1 MKKSLLILLF
11 ALGVSYWGWGQL
23 ITFDNFNYPDGS
35 LLTANGWVA
44 HSGAGS
50 NAIDVGASNG
60 LTYAGYSGLTG
71 ITGVVEGNSA
81 RLDNTGEDDS
91 KTFTP
96 VTSGII
102 YSAFLVN
109 VTTGT
114 SGYFLHLG
122 SSATNFAAR
131 LWVKPSV
138 TPLKINF
145 GISNSSTASYAT
157 IPSDFDPGVTYLIII
172 KYDVSTTGTVSLWVK
187 STGIPT
193 TEAGAGAPEVSATGS
208 GLANIDRICLR
219 QYSATQN
226 ITIDGIRVGPTWAD
240 VLPSSVVG
248 TPTKLVVTSVNGG
261 SSPVS
266 GIPFAISIQAQ
277 DDAGLPQ
284 PVTSDVNI
292 TLSGSGIGG
301 NITGTI
307 LNGQNSVSISGVTMS
322 EGYGLTITAT
332 QTSGTPAL
340 TSGTSAPFNVTSATP
355 NYRSKTSGNW
365 NAAGTW
371 EIQISGNWYDAPD
384 FPNSPNKVVTVL
396 NGHTIAV
403 TDNNGKCGNLTID
416 TGGKLWKNSPSS
428 ASYLYV
434 YGNILNNGTIGSSD
448 GGVTPSALGF
458 DIEGTS
464 CLISGTGT
472 FDAWRMAKF
481 TNANVT
487 TNIIIDQDITLRN
500 TVASSVYNSV
510 ASTTLNILINSGKKL
525 AVTSAGIDLLNIN
538 LTISSGASL
547 LDNGTI
553 TNQTGT
559 NVTVERNYSGNE
571 WHLISSPVSDATANM
586 FLGLYLQ
593 THTES
598 TNAYTD
604 ISNPA
609 TPLNVMQGYALWN
622 DLAGTASFVG
632 TLNTGAIGSLN
643 NLTRSGAG
651 LNYGWNLVGNPYP
664 SPIDWDAATGWTKT
678 NVDNATYRHVN
689 NATWAT
695 YVGGVGANGGT
706 RYITSCQGFFVG
718 VTDGQTVGTM
728 NMDNNVRTH
737 NAAPFFKDEV
747 ADIVRLEVSGNGYT
761 DEAVIRFLDVATQ
774 EFDGQWDAHKLFG
787 SVPEAPAI
795 YSMDNGMMA
804 INSLPSTNT
813 CSCRSES
820 RCSW

>member
-1 MKKSLLILLF
+1 M
-11 ALGVSYWGWGQL
+11 
-23 ITFDNFNYPDGS
+23 
-35 LLTANGWVA
+35 
-44 HSGAGS
+44 
-50 NAIDVGASNG
+50 
-60 LTYAGYSGLTG
+60 
-71 ITGVVEGNSA
+71 
-81 RLDNTGEDDS
+81 
-91 KTFTP
+91 
-96 VTSGII
+96 
-102 YSAFLVN
+102 
-109 VTTGT
+109 
-114 SGYFLHLG
+114 HLG
-122 SSATNFAAR
+122 STATTFAAR
-131 LWVKPSV
+131 LFVKPSA
-138 TPLKINF
+138 TPGKINF
-145 GISNSSTASYAT
+145 GISNTSTGLYAT
-157 IPSDFDPGVTYLIII
+157 IPSDFDPGTTYLVII
-172 KYDVSTTGTVSLWVK
+172 KYDVSTTGAASFWVK
-187 STGIPT
+187 SSGIPT
-193 TEAGAGAPEVSATGS
+193 TEAAAGTPEFSTSGTGQAS
-208 GLANIDRICLR
+208 IDRVCLR

-226 ITIDGIRVGPTWAD
+226 MTIDGIRVGLTWAD
-240 VLPSSVVG
+240 VLPSSVAG

-266 GIPFAISIQAQ
+266 GIPFAVAVQAQ

-292 TLSGSGIGG
+292 SLSGTGIGG
-301 NITGTI
+301 TTTGTM
-307 LNGQNSVSISGVTMS
+307 LNGQNSVTISGVTMS

-332 QTSGTPAL
+332 QTSGTPTL
-340 TSGTSAPFNVTSATP
+340 TFGTSAPFNVTSATP

-365 NAAGTW
+365 NVTGTW

-384 FPNSPNKVVTVL
+384 FPNSANKVVNVL
-396 NGHTIAV
+396 NGHTVAV
-403 TDNNGKCGNLTID
+403 TDNNGKCANLTID
-416 TGGKLWKNSPSS
+416 AGGILWKNSPTL

-434 YGNILNNGTIGSSD
+434 YGDILNNGTIGSSD
-448 GGVTPSALGF
+448 AGITPSALGF

-464 CLISGTGT
+464 CLISGSGT

-481 TNANVT
+481 TT
-487 TNIIIDQDITLRN
+487 TNAITNLTIDQNVTLRN
-500 TVASSVYNSV
+500 TAPSTVYNS
-510 ASTTLNILINSGKKL
+510 AALTTLNILINSGKKL

-547 LDNGTI
+547 LDNGII

-571 WHLISSPVSDATANM
+571 GHLISSPVSDATANM

-593 THTES
+593 NHTES

-706 RYITSCQGFFVG
+706 LYITSCQGFFVG

-747 ADIVRLEVSGNGYT
+747 DDIVRLEVSGNGYT
-761 DEAVIRFLDVATQ
+761 DEAVIRFLDIATQ

-795 YSMDNGMMA
+795 YSTDNGMMA
-804 INSLPSTNT
+804 INSLPATNNVLIGVKAGIPGVFT
-813 CSCRSES
+813 ITATETSEFAW
-820 RCSW
+820 CQA